1 MEYRMGE
8 MIPEGQE
15 YFNLNIGDEKYPC
28 SPENTAAFV
37 HSERFKDCD
46 HLFLETDIDEGIFL
60 FRATFGVI
68 FNPLV
73 RDMEAVGFH
82 VQYADEPTDMDWEQY
97 LKFHTKDIKKYW
109 RHLDGVN

>member
-1 MEYRMGE
+1 MGE

-15 YFNLNIGDEKYPC
+15 YFNLNIGDEVHPC